1 MIQEK
6 LLQKRNEKR
15 EWFSN
20 THLKY
25 FHDLLNDKFYDDVV
39 FNKKENGY
47 YVEIGVL
54 DGWVHSQSIH
64 FEHCKHWDGII
75 VEPTPQWLDNLK
87 GNRFCNICTNP
98 ISDKRELIK
107 FVVRDFL
114 AYSHIEDLT
123 QDYCPDEITDNLEV
137 ETITLFDLLEKYNA
151 PTEVDFVAIDT
162 EGYELRILTKFF
174 EENDKYKI
182 NLISL
187 EHSDYRQ
194 VNSFFENKPYLR
206 ISNPY
211 LNFIKMD
218 VNQMGTVRLRDDN
231 KFYNAA
237 GEEYLGSINDLR
249 NINWEH
255 YYVHFDFI
263 KENPH
268 LKKYIL
274 RHKDISE
281 TVV

>member
-1 MIQEK
+1 MSNQHK
-6 LLQKRNEKR
+6 LQMKKNMKD
-15 EWFSN
+15 WFI
-20 THLKY
+20 TQPVQY

-54 DGWVHSQSIH
+54 DGWQHSQSIH
-64 FEHCKHWDGII
+64 FEYVKDWDGII
-75 VEPTPQWLDNLK
+75 VEPTPQWLDKINK
-87 GNRFCNICTNP
+87 HRFCNICTNP
-98 ISDKRELIK
+98 ISDKREKIK

-114 AYSHIEDLT
+114 AYSHIEDVEEL
-123 QDYCPDEITDNLEV
+123 YGPDDTIGSIDV
-137 ETITLFDLLEKYNA
+137 DTITLYDLLEKYKA
-151 PTEVDFVAIDT
+151 PTEIDFVAIDT
-162 EGYELRILTKFF
+162 EGYELRILKKYF

-187 EHSDYRQ
+187 EYSDCHQ
-194 VNSFFENKPYLR
+194 LNSFFDDKPYVR

-218 VNQMGTVRLRDDN
+218 YNNSKTLRLHTDN

-237 GEEYLGSINDLR
+237 GEEYTGSICDVS
-249 NINWEH
+249 NITWEH
-255 YYVHFDFI
+255 YFIHMDFL
-263 KENPH
+263 KNNTH

-274 RHKDISE
+274 NSEDI
-281 TVV
+281 TKTFV

>member
-1 MIQEK
+1 MTQKE
-6 LLQKRNEKR
+6 LLQKKTDLKN
-15 EWFSN
+15 WFVTQPFN
-20 THLKY
+20 Y

-39 FNKKENGY
+39 FNKKQNGY

-54 DGWVHSQSIH
+54 DGWLHSQSII
-64 FEHCKHWDGII
+64 FEHKQNWDGII
-75 VEPTPQWLDNLK
+75 VEPTPQWLEK
-87 GNRFCNICTNP
+87 IKQHRYCNVCTNP
-98 ISDKRELIK
+98 ISDKREKTK

-114 AYSHIEDLT
+114 AYSHLDDVQEIYGPEDVISSV
-123 QDYCPDEITDNLEV
+123 DVD
-137 ETITLFDLLEKYNA
+137 TITLYDLLEKYNA
-151 PTEVDFVAIDT
+151 PAEIDFVAIDT

-187 EHSDYRQ
+187 EHSDDRG
-194 VNSFFENKPYLR
+194 VSSFFDDKPYIR

-218 VNQMGTVRLRDDN
+218 VNRLGTLRFHSDN

-237 GEEYLGSINDLR
+237 GEEYTGSITDL
-249 NINWEH
+249 INVTWEH
-255 YYVHFDFI
+255 YFIHLDFLKI
-263 KENPH
+263 NPH

-274 RHKDISE
+274 NSEDILK
-281 TVV
+281 TFV

>member
-1 MIQEK
+1 MTQEEI
-6 LLQKRNEKR
+6 LQKKIDLKY
-15 EWFSN
+15 WFQTN
-20 THLKY
+20 KTKY

-54 DGWVHSQSIH
+54 DGWQHSQSIH
-64 FEHCKHWDGII
+64 FEHAKSWQGIV
-75 VEPTPQWLDNLK
+75 VEPTPHWIDKLNEH
-87 GNRFCNICTNP
+87 RFCNICTNP
-98 ISDKRELIK
+98 ISDKREKLN

-114 AYSHIEDLT
+114 AYSHLEDI
-123 QDYCPDEITDNLEV
+123 DDVYGPDDVISNIEV
-137 ETITLFDLLEKYNA
+137 ETITLYDLLEKYNA
-151 PTEVDFVAIDT
+151 PTEIDFVAIDT

-174 EENDKYKI
+174 EENNKYKI
-182 NLISL
+182 NIINL
-187 EHSDYRQ
+187 EHSDYHQ
-194 VNSFFENKPYLR
+194 VNLFFDDKPYIR

-218 VNQMGTVRLRDDN
+218 VNQLGTVRFQDDN
-231 KFYNAA
+231 RFYNVA
-237 GEEYLGSINDLR
+237 GEEYLGSIGDLR